1 MTDYTW
7 DNNSSGVWEDPF
19 QWYPYSSLSPG
30 ENDNATV
37 SGSTSTS
44 LYILQNDAAAGF
56 YLENPNASVNDAG
69 EPADLNVGS
78 EYYQDTGQFNL
89 YNDGELEIDSGA
101 AAYLVGGQMNVYSP
115 GILFNAGTVYQDGTS
130 MYVQGSLVQRGVL
143 VCR

>member
-1 MTDYTW
+1 M
-7 DNNSSGVWEDPF
+7 
-19 QWYPYSSLSPG
+19 
-30 ENDNATV
+30 

-69 EPADLNVGS
+69 APARLNVGS

-89 YNDGELEIDSGA
+89 DNDGELEIDSGA

-130 MYVQGSLVQRGVL
+130 MYVQGSLYNAWSWYVYNNQGIGGHP
-143 VCR
+143 